1 MNVLFYIPALTRAYG
16 GIYQYTIGLLNS
28 LGKSNCNYYIYCLEP
43 DNDLK
48 ELVAKF
54 PNLQFV
60 EPGLM
65 QRNKWSAFKFKV
77 VCFFNNLFKKFFNAT
92 FSDKDF
98 LFDLIAEKYAIDVT
112 HCPYTLYFKH
122 KNIPNISTL
131 HDVQEL
137 HFPAFFTSEQR
148 ASRAVNNKY
157 IIDNSNAVIVSYNH
171 IKNDIVS
178 LFAKPEQQV
187 FVSLIDMKNLWF
199 EKYLN
204 SVPIPLGGAIP
215 EHFIFYPAVM
225 WQHKNH
231 LNLIK
236 SLAWLRDQKGIT
248 VNLIFTGDHKI
259 PFADTVKRLI
269 EELKLNNQ
277 IQILGIVNDE
287 TLYALYQKC
296 TAVVVPTLYE
306 AGSFPLM
313 EAILM
318 EHHVICS
325 NVTSLPETIGDNQ
338 FVFDPQNIAEIA
350 QKIERICFDNEY
362 RTDNLRRIKLQQAR
376 LKDTGITPKVE
387 AIYSELIK
395 NKIIN

>member
-1 MNVLFYIPALTRAYG
+1 MNVLFYMPSLTRAYG

-28 LGKSNCNYYIYCLEP
+28 LAKGNCKYFIYCLEP

-48 ELVAKF
+48 VLVEEH

-60 EPGLM
+60 APDLM
-65 QRNKWSAFKFKV
+65 KRSKWNSFQYRV
-77 VCFFNNLFKKFFNAT
+77 VCFFNNIFRKLFNST
-92 FSDKDF
+92 FSTKDF
-98 LFDLIAEKYAIDVT
+98 LFDFVVDKYAIDVT

-157 IIDNSNAVIVSYNH
+157 IIDNSNAIIVSYNH
-171 IKNDIVS
+171 IKNDIVT
-178 LFAKPEQQV
+178 LFAKPQNEV
-187 FVSLIDMKNLWF
+187 YVCLIDMKNLWF

-204 SVPIPLGGAIP
+204 TTPTALNVTIT
-215 EHFIFYPAVM
+215 EQFIFYPAVM

-236 SLAWLRDQKGIT
+236 SIAWLRDHKGIK
-248 VNLIFTGDHKI
+248 VNLLFTGDHKI
-259 PFADTVKRLI
+259 PFANIVKALI
-269 EELKLNNQ
+269 EELKLTDQ

-287 TLYALYQKC
+287 TLFSLYQKC
-296 TAVVVPTLYE
+296 IAVVVPTLYE

-325 NVTSLPETIGDNQ
+325 NVTSLPETMGDEQ
-338 FVFDPQNIAEIA
+338 FVFDPQNIVDMA
-350 QKIERICFDNEY
+350 QKIEKICFDKDYKEE
-362 RTDNLRRIKLQQAR
+362 NLKRIKIQQAR
-376 LKDTGITPKVE
+376 LKDTGIISKVE
-387 AIYSELIK
+387 AIYNEMVKLK
-395 NKIIN
+395 